1 MKYIQFVI
9 GLMLIITV
17 VKCANEK
24 IDCGYNGMTIDV
36 IHDQD
41 ALVKQIGSQFFLRFD
56 IGLLI
61 DSPNLLDTIY
71 ILLPCNLPG
80 EFKVN
85 EKSVIVSGQIKD
97 NPGFSS
103 HNNYTD
109 FFITK
114 IK

>member
-1 MKYIQFVI
+1 MKFII
-9 GLMLIITV
+9 GLILIITF
-17 VKCANEK
+17 VKCDNHK
-24 IDCGYNGMTIDV
+24 FDCGYNGKTIDV
-36 IHDQD
+36 LHNQE
-41 ALVKQIGSQFFLRFD
+41 ALVKQIGNQFFLRFD
-56 IGLLI
+56 SGLVI

-85 EKSVIVSGQIKD
+85 EKSVVVSGEIKD
-97 NPGFSS
+97 NPSFSS

-109 FFITK
+109 FFIRK